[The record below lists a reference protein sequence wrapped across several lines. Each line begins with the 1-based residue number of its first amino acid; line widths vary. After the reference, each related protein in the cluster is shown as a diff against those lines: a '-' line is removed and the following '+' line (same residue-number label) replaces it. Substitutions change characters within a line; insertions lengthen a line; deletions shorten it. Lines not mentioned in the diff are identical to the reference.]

1 MEEPPV
7 IPAEPVAV
15 RKTALG
21 RIGLYFS
28 LAAVGAMLAMWL
40 AKPG

>member
-1 MEEPPV
+1 MDEPP
-7 IPAEPVAV
+7 IIQAEPAGES
-15 RKTALG
+15 KAGLG

-28 LAAVGAMLAMWL
+28 LAPLVALAVMIL

>member
-1 MEEPPV
+1 MEEPP
-7 IPAEPVAV
+7 IIQAEPAAAP
-15 RKTALG
+15 RARLG

-28 LAAVGAMLAMWL
+28 LAPVAALAALIL